1 MDVPPRQYQLYG
13 VPPLGSGQGKGFL
26 GRRKLGADLLGV
38 EEEVPEPARQSQHR
52 VGTERIGRGRERA
65 ALRATATNKPCQERL
80 PTH

>member
-38 EEEVPEPARQSQHR
+38 SRKSPNQPGSRS
-52 VGTERIGRGRERA
+52 
-65 ALRATATNKPCQERL
+65 TASGPSA
-80 PTH
+80 